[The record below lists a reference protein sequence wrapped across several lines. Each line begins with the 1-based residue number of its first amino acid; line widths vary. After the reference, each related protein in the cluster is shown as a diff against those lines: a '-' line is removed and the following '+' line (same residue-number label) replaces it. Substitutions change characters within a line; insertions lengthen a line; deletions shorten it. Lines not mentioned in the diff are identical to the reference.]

1 MAGWFTYPFAWVTC
15 TPITTP
21 LVYSEDMSVSQQIAH
36 LFGLFKEYQADL
48 SGYVSKDEFS
58 QFLEW
63 LKGEEEAQ
71 TEIIQHYVKSQV
83 AALKDLIEELQI
95 GALQWN
101 VQKGTF
107 TSSQE
112 VQRDMFNDLS
122 IYALTVGELNALDL
136 TVSSLATSDLTVR
149 GLALYSGVY
158 YDGADYI
165 NEGIIV
171 KGQS

>member
-21 LVYSEDMSVSQQIAH
+21 LVYSEDMSVAQQIAH

-48 SGYVSKDEFS
+48 SGYVSKDDFS

-63 LKGEEEAQ
+63 LNGEEEAQ
-71 TEIIQHYVKSQV
+71 TEILEQYTDQKI

-101 VQKGTF
+101 VQKGSF

-112 VQRDMFNDLS
+112 AQRDMFNDIS

-149 GLALYSGVY
+149 GLALYSGIY
-158 YDGADYI
+158 YNGADYI
-165 NEGIIV
+165 NNGIIE
-171 KGQS
+171 KG